1 MSCTRDFS
9 YQNSY
14 GSQPV
19 TIILNKCSEKN
30 KGYFPSFTPVISTLS
45 VTTSA
50 SGVYSLVYI
59 NGSNFIPLCNGV
71 IYVNFGSFKNLPI
84 TFYNSFNIS
93 FVVPL
98 NAPIGNYNVVVVN
111 VYNNNFSP
119 SVHQIN
125 TGNPNYSNSVTYTIT

>member
-1 MSCTRDFS
+1 MVCTRDFS

-19 TIILNKCSEKN
+19 TTVLHRCLKN
-30 KGYFPSFTPVISTLS
+30 KGYLPSFTPVISTLS
-45 VTTSA
+45 VTNSTK
-50 SGVYSLVYI
+50 GFYSRVYI
-59 NGSNFIPLCNGV
+59 NGSNFIPPCNGGV
-71 IYVNFGSFKNLPI
+71 TYVNFGSFKNLPI
-84 TFYNSFNIS
+84 TFYSSFNIS

-119 SVHQIN
+119 SVQQN
-125 TGNPNYSNSVTYTIT
+125 YRGNPNYSNSLTYTIT

>member
-1 MSCTRDFS
+1 MVCTRDVS

-19 TIILNKCSEKN
+19 TTILNRCVKN
-30 KGYFPSFTPVISTLS
+30 KGYLPSFTPVIYTLS

-50 SGVYSLVYI
+50 AGVYSLVYI
-59 NGSNFIPLCNGV
+59 NGSNFNPPCNGV
-71 IYVNFGSFKNLPI
+71 TFVNFGSFKNLPV
-84 TFYNSFNIS
+84 TFYSSFDIS

-98 NAPIGNYNVVVVN
+98 NAPIGNYDVVVTS

-119 SVHQIN
+119 GVNQN
-125 TGNPNYSNSVTYTIT
+125 YTGNTNYSNSVTYTIT

>member
-1 MSCTRDFS
+1 MGCTRDVS

-19 TIILNKCSEKN
+19 TTVLTRCSKN
-30 KGYFPSFTPVISTLS
+30 KGYLPSFTPVISTLS

-59 NGSNFIPLCNGV
+59 SGSNFIPPCNGGV
-71 IYVNFGSFKNLPI
+71 TYVNFGSFKNLPM
-84 TFYNSFNIS
+84 TFYSSFNIS

-119 SVHQIN
+119 SVQQN
-125 TGNPNYSNSVTYTIT
+125 YRGNPNYSNSLTYTIT